1 MLKKISMICATS
13 LLVSCASNQ
22 YIIDPKVLLI
32 QRTTMLIKW
41 NVLQNKNGILAHHFS
56 ALKSGIPGAIVSG
69 GLAYAGLT
77 SGNIS
82 VQNSAIIGAGGG
94 VVTGGIFAGG
104 NTYSTR
110 KEIVRKC
117 MEGRGQY
124 SKMTDDFIKIPKTL
138 LYEMT

>member
-22 YIIDPKVLLI
+22 YIIDPKSSTNPENYYADKMECESI
-32 QRTTMLIKW
+32 SEQESYTSNITW
-41 NVLQNKNGILAHHFS
+41 GAF
-56 ALKSGIPGAIVSG
+56 KSGILGAIVSG

-94 VVTGGIFAGG
+94 IVTGGIFGG
-104 NTYSTR
+104 SNTYSTR

-117 MEGRGQY
+117 MEGRGY
-124 SKMTDDFIKIPKTL
+124 NILK
-138 LYEMT
+138 

>member
-22 YIIDPKVLLI
+22 YIIDPKSSTNPENYYADKMECENI
-32 QRTTMLIKW
+32 SEQESYTSNITW
-41 NVLQNKNGILAHHFS
+41 G
-56 ALKSGIPGAIVSG
+56 ALKSGILGAIVSG

-94 VVTGGIFAGG
+94 IVTGGIFGG
-104 NTYSTR
+104 SNTYSTR

-117 MEGRGQY
+117 MEGRGY
-124 SKMTDDFIKIPKTL
+124 NILK
-138 LYEMT
+138 

>member
-1 MLKKISMICATS
+1 MICATS

-22 YIIDPKVLLI
+22 YIIDPKSSTNPENYYADKMECENI
-32 QRTTMLIKW
+32 SEQES
-41 NVLQNKNGILAHHFS
+41 ILAIS
-56 ALKSGIPGAIVSG
+56 LGGALKSGILGAIVSG

-77 SGNIS
+77 SGNDS

-104 NTYSTR
+104 NTYNSTG

-117 MEGRGQY
+117 MEEED
-124 SKMTDDFIKIPKTL
+124 TIF
-138 LYEMT
+138 